1 MTSPQAPYM
10 IAHEDLTAPLI
21 VLLVSSSS
29 SEILST
35 KELSAHFALYVVE
48 VNSDSQWEIPQH
60 IQSQV
65 KGVIAYGTEA
75 AAVACAQPTVVA
87 LVKPPSDGW
96 IQNIR
101 ATNLLVLSHY
111 EQYPALKIM
120 QMEDMLKNHND
131 LVWEITRYQSTDI
144 PWDNLMH
151 FFQQAWDPPV
161 KQIPSHDVFRIQTVS
176 YPTTDPLLEGYLA
189 VPSSSHNRRHPAVI
203 LLPNWDGV
211 NLYEQQRIQLL
222 ADEGFVAMAADIYG
236 KDLHHNLTL
245 QQMIQQ
251 STYYRETH
259 VDEYLQK
266 IQHALD
272 YVASLPFV
280 DPTRLGLAGYC
291 FGGTGVIQYVLK
303 RTQPGLQVAAAFH
316 GGLQPKYLPSQDR
329 VSPIHPYVLVL
340 SGGSDD
346 AHGNQSV
353 LESAL
358 QAADE
363 WEISRY
369 ANVYHG
375 FTEWENPA
383 YNLIADTRS
392 WDAFLRQ
399 LRARLQP
406 RAIEANQRTFSSISA
421 WVSGVCLIVL
431 IALVWMRRRK
441 QHQQYAKL
449 CQIPVPASRKPSQKQ
464 K

>member
-1 MTSPQAPYM
+1 M
-10 IAHEDLTAPLI
+10 
-21 VLLVSSSS
+21 
-29 SEILST
+29 
-35 KELSAHFALYVVE
+35 
-48 VNSDSQWEIPQH
+48 IPQH

-65 KGVIAYGTEA
+65 KGVIACGTEA
-75 AAVACAQPTVVA
+75 AAVACAQSTVVA
-87 LVKPPSDGW
+87 LMKSPSDDW

-101 ATNLLVLSHY
+101 ATRLLVLSHF

-120 QMEDMLKNHND
+120 QMEDMLKNQND
-131 LVWEITRYQSTDI
+131 LVWEITRYQSTEI
-144 PWDNLMH
+144 PWESLIH
-151 FFQQAWDPPV
+151 FFQQAWDPLK
-161 KQIPSHDVFRIQTVS
+161 KQVPSHDVSNIQTIS
-176 YPTTDPLLEGYLA
+176 YPSTNPLLEGYLA
-189 VPSSSHNRRHPAVI
+189 VPASSHSRRYPAVV

-222 ADEGFVAMAADIYG
+222 ANEGLVAMAADIYG

-259 VDEYLQK
+259 VDDYLQR
-266 IQHALD
+266 IQYALD

-291 FGGTGVIQYVLK
+291 FGGTGVIQYVLTK
-303 RTQPGLQVAAAFH
+303 TQPGLQVATAFH

-353 LESAL
+353 LESAF

-369 ANVYHG
+369 AGVYHG

-383 YNLIADTRS
+383 YNLNADTRS

-406 RAIEANQRTFSSISA
+406 NVTETSRRTFSSISA
-421 WVSGVCLIVL
+421 WLFAVCLVVTLVL
-431 IALVWMRRRK
+431 VRMRRRK

-449 CQIPVPASRKPSQKQ
+449 CQIPVPPSRKPSQKQ